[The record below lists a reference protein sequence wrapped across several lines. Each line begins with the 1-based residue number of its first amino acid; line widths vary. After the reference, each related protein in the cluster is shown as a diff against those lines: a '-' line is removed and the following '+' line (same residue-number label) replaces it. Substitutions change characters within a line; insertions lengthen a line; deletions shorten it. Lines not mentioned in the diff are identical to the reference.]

1 MEINTPEI
9 VITGQVCFLYN
20 LNCTFRELFLTLQ
33 QIMVSEDWLLIFR
46 RYHDFFQHIQ
56 SFFDF
61 TRNSNYTNS

>member
-20 LNCTFRELFLTLQ
+20 LNFTFPELFLTLQ

-46 RYHDFFQHIQ
+46 RYHDFFQHI
-56 SFFDF
+56 
-61 TRNSNYTNS
+61 